1 MSIFPELLV
10 QPNRP
15 AIVLMEHLGIVAIPG
30 DSVPNLP
37 QDLNPDGADI
47 TSHNLHASLQTL

>member
-1 MSIFPELLV
+1 
-10 QPNRP
+10 
-15 AIVLMEHLGIVAIPG
+15 MEHLGIVAIPG

-37 QDLNPDGADI
+37 QDLNPDGASKHPGGADI